1 MTNAERTQ
9 MLQRY
14 TDLLNRLDDLNTIEE
29 NTKSLF
35 DKDLRETIS
44 SIINETKSELS
55 KLKDLIDKKREYLF
69 NFKSGG
75 WNTATGYTVEEA
87 IEQARNRWADNDS
100 LAIDEK
106 SFRESDPESMR
117 AALSLFY

>member
-1 MTNAERTQ
+1 MTNAERTKLIERTQ
-9 MLQRY
+9 TLNIRIH
-14 TDLLNRLDDLNTIEE
+14 DLTRLLPNPSVLDIMNEYADEVNRLD
-29 NTKSLF
+29 
-35 DKDLRETIS
+35 
-44 SIINETKSELS
+44 
-55 KLKDLIDKKREYLF
+55 KLIHNKREYMY